1 MPGTVFT
8 FADAI
13 SISIQLKRPIVNSIT
28 MPGKYDKI
36 LKENI
41 ESIIPFIIE
50 KILGIDY
57 SKTQVIKDK
66 LQVTVE
72 RETDYLCLIVGNP
85 GHEVLH
91 LEFQTSGSKR
101 MPARMLLYK
110 AILLDKFGLP
120 VRQFVIYLGKS
131 RKPNI
136 PTHIASDQL
145 VFSFQLINIRDI
157 PVKVFLESDS
167 PEGVILAVLGEFNQ
181 SPAQE
186 VIQQILIR
194 LEELPMD
201 KNRLHKCVVHLRIFS
216 QLRNLQTQTA
226 NQINIMALKIDIRK
240 DPFFE
245 KGKAEGI
252 EEKSRQIVINL
263 LKNTPFDDK
272 RIATLA
278 AVTIDFVQMI
288 RLEIRK

>member
-1 MPGTVFT
+1 
-8 FADAI
+8 
-13 SISIQLKRPIVNSIT
+13 
-28 MPGKYDKI
+28 
-36 LKENI
+36 
-41 ESIIPFIIE
+41 
-50 KILGIDY
+50 
-57 SKTQVIKDK
+57 
-66 LQVTVE
+66 
-72 RETDYLCLIVGNP
+72 
-85 GHEVLH
+85 
-91 LEFQTSGSKR
+91 
-101 MPARMLLYK
+101 MLLYK

-136 PTHIASDQL
+136 PTHIVSDQL

-157 PVKVFLESDS
+157 PAKVFLETDS

-194 LEELPMD
+194 LQELPMD
-201 KNRLHKCVVHLRIFS
+201 EDRLNKCVVHLRIFS

-252 EEKSRQIVINL
+252 AEGIEKGIERGIAKGIEKGIAKGIEKGKADGIAEGIEEKSRQIVINL
-263 LKNTPFDDK
+263 LNDTPFDDE

-278 AVTIDFVQMI
+278 AVSIDFVQKI
-288 RLEIRK
+288 RQEIGQ